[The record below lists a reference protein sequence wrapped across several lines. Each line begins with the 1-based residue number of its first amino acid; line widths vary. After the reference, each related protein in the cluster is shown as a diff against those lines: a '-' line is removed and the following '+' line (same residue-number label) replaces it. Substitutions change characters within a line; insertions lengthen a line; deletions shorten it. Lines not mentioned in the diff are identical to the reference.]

1 MVSVEAEATDG
12 PPLSFEIEGEPEVI
26 EAEVE
31 MVTPAMLKKIA
42 TLFGKLGVADR
53 DDRLEWVAGA
63 IARSVSSSKE
73 LTKTEAMMLIDRQ
86 EKILIK

>member
-1 MVSVEAEATDG
+1 
-12 PPLSFEIEGEPEVI
+12 
-26 EAEVE
+26 

-86 EKILIK
+86 EKILSGEPVEPFDDPFDEGEIEDGEILE